1 MYPNLTDFVN
11 IFGEDQKTATNDI
24 VEIEMEEFN
33 KKVEA
38 KKGEAKKGEAKKD
51 EAKKDENMYNWM
63 LFRLAQSSRGR
74 NSGAVNRGLRL
85 CFESTDDN

>member
-11 IFGEDQKTATNDI
+11 IFGEDQKTATNDA
-24 VEIEMEEFN
+24 VEIEMEELN
-33 KKVEA
+33 KKEEA
-38 KKGEAKKGEAKKD
+38 KKG

-63 LFRLAQSSRGR
+63 LFHLAQSSRGR

-85 CFESTDDN
+85 CFESTDEN

>member
-11 IFGEDQKTATNDI
+11 IFGEDQKTATNDA

-38 KKGEAKKGEAKKD
+38 KKGD
-51 EAKKDENMYNWM
+51 ESMYNWM
-63 LFRLAQSSRGR
+63 L
-74 NSGAVNRGLRL
+74 LRL
-85 CFESTDDN
+85 V